1 MDVHVE
7 LERARRENQL
17 LVRLLALA
25 DETDVGALL
34 SEALPIIVEATG
46 STIGYLEIHD
56 LTSDSDG
63 PDWYIA
69 HGVPSSDVESLR
81 KLVSRGIIARAMATE
96 QTIDTPAA
104 LLDPRFSERLS
115 VQVGRIEAVLCVPIG
130 SSPASGALYLQGE
143 EEAGPFDDHSRGAA
157 ETFALQIARQVSRI
171 LAQASARE
179 TEDPTA
185 LWRAR
190 VDARPIV
197 GRSRAVANLL
207 QEISHI
213 SALDVGV
220 LLTGESGTGKS
231 LVARVIHDNSKRKGE
246 AFVQLNCGA
255 IPEGLVESEL
265 FGAVAGGHSTAT
277 KRMHG
282 KVAAAERGTLF
293 LDEIGELQPAAQ
305 AKLLQLLQSREY
317 FPIGADRP
325 ERANIRVIAAT
336 NTDLQSLM
344 EKGRF
349 RADLYYRLHVL
360 PVRTP
365 SLSERPEDIPEL
377 ASHFAVLASET
388 HGLPR
393 FEFSS
398 KAAEALRYT
407 EWPGNIRQL
416 GHCVEAA
423 VVRAAGCSDRRI
435 ELRHVFP
442 DRASEGGDADGSPN
456 FQDATRSFQAN
467 LLARTLAETGWNVSE
482 TSRRLELARSHVYS
496 LIRAFGIERH

>member
-17 LVRLLALA
+17 LTRLLALA
-25 DETDVGALL
+25 DATDVGALL
-34 SEALPIIVEATG
+34 KEALPIIVQAAG
-46 STIGYLEIHD
+46 ATIGYLEIHD
-56 LTSDSDG
+56 LGADGDG

-69 HGVPSSDVESLR
+69 HGVPAAEMDDLR
-81 KLVSRGIIARAMATE
+81 KVVSRGIIVHAMATE
-96 QTIDTPAA
+96 KTIDTPAA
-104 LLDPRFSERLS
+104 LLDPRFSERPS
-115 VQVGRIEAVLCVPIG
+115 VQVGRIEAVLCVPVG
-130 SSPASGALYLQGE
+130 AGPACGALYLQGD
-143 EEAGPFDDHSRGAA
+143 EEAGPFDGHARRAA
-157 ETFALQIARQVSRI
+157 ETFALQISRQVNRI
-171 LAQASARE
+171 LAQAPSGPV
-179 TEDPTA
+179 EDPTA
-185 LWRAR
+185 IWRAR
-190 VDARPIV
+190 VHANPIV

-207 QEISHI
+207 QEIAQV

-231 LVARVIHDNSKRKGE
+231 LVARVIHDNSKRKSE

-265 FGAVAGGHSTAT
+265 FGAVAGAHSTAS
-277 KRMHG
+277 KRMLG

-293 LDEIGELQPAAQ
+293 LDEIAELQPSAQ
-305 AKLLQLLQSREY
+305 AKLLHLLQSREY
-317 FPIGADRP
+317 FPLGSDRP

-336 NTDLQSLM
+336 NTDLQERM
-344 EKGRF
+344 EEGRF
-349 RADLYYRLHVL
+349 REDLFYRLHVL

-365 SLSERPEDIPEL
+365 SLAERPEDIDDL
-377 ASHFAVLASET
+377 ARHFASLASET

-393 FEFSS
+393 FDFSP
-398 KAAEALRYT
+398 KAMEALCYA

-423 VVRAAGCSDRRI
+423 VVRAVGCGDRRI

-442 DRASEGGDADGSPN
+442 ERASDDGDPDRSPT
-456 FQDATRSFQAN
+456 FQEATRSFQSN

-496 LIRAFGIERH
+496 LIRAFGIERR